1 MVSTDSRSF
10 DNWHCEADAGEPATL
25 QMFVA
30 ATLGLFTELA
40 PQRLSRLLDAIAECE
55 YFHDLTM
62 ID

>member
-1 MVSTDSRSF
+1 MVSSDSRSF
-10 DNWHCEADAGEPATL
+10 DDWQAASDASDPAML

-40 PQRLSRLLDAIAECE
+40 PQRLSRLLDAIADCE